1 MRLAVLADIHGNILA
16 LEAVLADLAGRGCD
30 RVVDLGDCVSG
41 PLWPRETMARLAAL
55 GAATVRGN
63 HDRLV
68 AAGDPAGMGPSDRFA
83 AEALTAEER
92 ERLGGL
98 PPTLAVAPGILAC
111 HARPRHDELYLLD
124 DIRDGR
130 LVRAAP
136 DAIARRV
143 AGVDAAIV
151 LCGHSHRPDFVR
163 VPGALTVLNP
173 GSVGCPAYEDPVG
186 RAHVSGNRLPARP
199 LCHPRSFRRRAP
211 RRMVCAAL
219 RLGGRR
225 PPRRTER
232 PPRLGS
238 RPAHRLH
245 AALTA
250 AIGGGR
256 YSAFAASSTSSAW
269 PGTETFGQMRA
280 MRPSASRRIV
290 VRSMPI

>member
-186 RAHVSGNRLPARP
+186 RAHVSETGSPHARYAILDLSEDEPRVEWFALPYAWEDAARRAERNARP
-199 LCHPRSFRRRAP
+199 DWAH
-211 RRMVCAAL
+211 AL
-219 RLGGRR
+219 RTGFM
-225 PPRRTER
+225 PR
-232 PPRLGS
+232 
-238 RPAHRLH
+238 
-245 AALTA
+245 
-250 AIGGGR
+250 
-256 YSAFAASSTSSAW
+256 
-269 PGTETFGQMRA
+269 
-280 MRPSASRRIV
+280 
-290 VRSMPI
+290 